1 MIPKTK
7 HTITLLTR
15 QAILVDTLERFQVTF
30 DTEEDHTNTET
41 QAILVAYQNTI
52 ADLSGVVYALRMA
65 VERAH

>member
-7 HTITLLTR
+7 NTITLLTR

-41 QAILVAYQNTI
+41 LAILEAYQKVI
-52 ADLSGVVYALRMA
+52 ADLGGAVFALRNA